1 MVRASP
7 RLHGDGESD
16 LCRSSDLAS
25 LARILVPF
33 PRLRLVDEAVDLAA
47 ALAAI
52 GRGDF
57 AAPVERQPAA
67 TIKVTPATV
76 PRLSLYGHFIGSG
89 VARRNLC

>member
-1 MVRASP
+1 
-7 RLHGDGESD
+7 
-16 LCRSSDLAS
+16 
-25 LARILVPF
+25 
-33 PRLRLVDEAVDLAA
+33 VDLAA